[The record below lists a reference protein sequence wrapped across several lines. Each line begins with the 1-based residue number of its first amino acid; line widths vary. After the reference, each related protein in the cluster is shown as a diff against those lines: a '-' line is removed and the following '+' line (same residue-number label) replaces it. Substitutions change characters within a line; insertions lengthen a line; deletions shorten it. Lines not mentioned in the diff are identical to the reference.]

1 MLLQKQPFASA
12 FLSIIVYFGSF
23 KAVWSDTVNQQVN
36 NFFTDFA
43 NALCDPIAYHQ
54 EEKRQQQLQSLL
66 DEEEVEEVGIWNM
79 EYS

>member
-1 MLLQKQPFASA
+1 MLLTNRWAIFS
-12 FLSIIVYFGSF
+12 
-23 KAVWSDTVNQQVN
+23 
-36 NFFTDFA
+36 TDFA

-66 DEEEVEEVGIWNM
+66 DDEEMEEVGVWNM